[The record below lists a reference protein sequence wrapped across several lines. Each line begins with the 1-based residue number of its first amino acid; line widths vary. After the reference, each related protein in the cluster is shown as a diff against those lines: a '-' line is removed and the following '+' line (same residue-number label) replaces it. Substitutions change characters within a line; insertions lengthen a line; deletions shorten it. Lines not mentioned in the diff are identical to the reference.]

1 METLMGFIMIVVIAL
16 WALGVPIALIVIAS
30 NVSNI
35 RKQIEDRIQ
44 SESLDHEIKDTVGAI
59 FDKTKE
65 K

>member
-1 METLMGFIMIVVIAL
+1 METLMGFIMIV
-16 WALGVPIALIVIAS
+16 VIAS